1 MEDPRS
7 FIKELILENFMSYEY
22 ARVPFKPGVNLIIGP
37 NGAGKSTILIAISVA
52 LGQTYTERSRAL
64 RDLIRR
70 GERIARVT
78 IVLDNRPINGKR
90 PIKGYRTDEV
100 YLTRYLK
107 LDGTYWYEINNRAVT
122 KTEVLRILSRL
133 GINPDNMLIIM
144 HQGMIERFSVL
155 NPQEKLRMLEEAL
168 GIQEYRER
176 IIKAREE
183 LSHILSEEEAI
194 KQMLERAENTL
205 KHWEEKYKEYLKK
218 RELEKKREKLRSEYM
233 WAKCIRKEKIKEKIE
248 KALEQLQEERRREK
262 LKVEG
267 RINKAS
273 TIKQKMDA
281 FLDQMD
287 LIVKKILEGS
297 ADKNKLVKMFF
308 KNKRSYLD
316 LFEEYVAIR
325 EEIAV
330 SKFYVKILGER
341 ISRLKSEYNRV
352 LKELKKLES
361 EALNVSPR
369 VETDRDPNEIL
380 DDIRVINAQLATLR
394 DVSEE
399 VEKMYMKYSDIYRDL
414 KNKAEKVAENRKRA
428 LEELKTREEIWRRRI
443 MAIIRDVE
451 EVYKEILAS
460 MNAIGSIR
468 LIDQEDVEKA
478 GLEILVGFRGG
489 SPAVLDAYT
498 QSGGERTVAIVSFLL
513 ALQQYIKSPI
523 RGIDE
528 FDVHCDPINREILM
542 RYILK
547 LTSESGSQYIVITP
561 GQVTGLKG
569 APHVITVQ
577 NIAGRSIVRLTG
589 K

>member
-316 LFEEYVAIR
+316 LLEEYVAIR